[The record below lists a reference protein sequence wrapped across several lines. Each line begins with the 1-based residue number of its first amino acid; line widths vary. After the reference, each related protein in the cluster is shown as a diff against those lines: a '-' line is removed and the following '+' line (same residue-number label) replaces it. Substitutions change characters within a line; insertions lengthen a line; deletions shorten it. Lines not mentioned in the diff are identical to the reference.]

1 MGALVGSNCY
11 ATNENAVDAVLTGKD
26 PALTSGTT
34 SYLSWFEK
42 VSGVWQLKRQAI
54 DSTGVAVNLP
64 SVAVTVPTFPTCDET
79 APLSDG
85 LQVGWALTAV
95 ILAAW
100 GMLQIKRLIR

>member
-1 MGALVGSNCY
+1 MGVLVGSNCY
-11 ATNENAVDAVLTGKD
+11 ATNESAVDAVLTGKD
-26 PALTSGTT
+26 PALTSGST

-42 VSGVWQLKRQAI
+42 VAGTWQLKRQSI
-54 DSTGVAVNLP
+54 DSTGAVVNLP

-79 APLSDG
+79 ASLNDG

-100 GMLQIKRLIR
+100 GLLQIKRLIR